1 MRMWIRASDFK
12 QSKVCCRSKLEW
24 RGCMGLDWERQED
37 KHEEVRVGLTS
48 DFQQENGVRGQ
59 SHL

>member
-1 MRMWIRASDFK
+1 
-12 QSKVCCRSKLEW
+12 
-24 RGCMGLDWERQED
+24 MGLDWERQED